1 MKTPDG
7 LKYSKTDEWVK
18 VDGNIATIGITDF
31 AQDSLSDIV
40 FVEILANSNDI
51 LQQGDICVTL
61 ESVKA
66 AADVHLPITGRV
78 IATNEN
84 LADSPEKV
92 NTSPYDD
99 AWMVIVEM
107 ANPTELG
114 QLMDPVTYIQFCEER
129 GH

>member
-7 LKYSKTDEWVK
+7 FKYSKTDEWVK
-18 VDGNIATIGITDF
+18 VDGKIATIGITDY

-40 FVEILANSNDI
+40 FVEILSNIGDV
-51 LQQGDICVTL
+51 LQQGDNCVTL

-66 AADVHLPITGRV
+66 AADVHLPVSGKV
-78 IATNEN
+78 IAINDD

-92 NTSPYDD
+92 NVSPYDE

-107 ANPTELG
+107 NHVAELD
-114 QLMDPVTYIQFCEER
+114 QLMDADAYIQFCEER

>member
-18 VDGNIATIGITDF
+18 VDGNIATIGITDY

-40 FVEILANSNDI
+40 FVEILANINDV
-51 LQQGDICVTL
+51 LQQGDNCVTL

-66 AADVHLPITGRV
+66 AADVHLPVSGKV
-78 IATNEN
+78 IAINN
-84 LADSPEKV
+84 KLADSPEMV
-92 NTSPYDD
+92 NSSPYDD
-99 AWMVIVEM
+99 AWMVKIEM
-107 ANPTELG
+107 AIPAELD
-114 QLMDPVTYIQFCEER
+114 QLMSSGAYIQFCEER

>member
-7 LKYSKTDEWVK
+7 FKYSKTDEWVK
-18 VDGNIATIGITDF
+18 VDGNIATIGITDY

-40 FVEILANSNDI
+40 FVEILANINDV
-51 LQQGDICVTL
+51 LQKGANCATL

-66 AADVHLPITGRV
+66 AADVHLPVSGKVVAI
-78 IATNEN
+78 NDN

-99 AWMVIVEM
+99 AWMVRIDM
-107 ANPTELG
+107 NHAADLD
-114 QLMDPVTYIQFCEER
+114 QLLEAPAYIQFCEER

>member
-7 LKYSKTDEWVK
+7 FKYSKTDEWVK
-18 VDGNIATIGITDF
+18 VDGNIATIGITDY

-40 FVEILANSNDI
+40 FVEILANIDDV
-51 LQQGDICVTL
+51 LQKDDNVATL

-66 AADVHLPITGRV
+66 AADVHLPVAGKV
-78 IATNEN
+78 IATNDN

-92 NTSPYDD
+92 NTSPYED
-99 AWMVIVEM
+99 AWMVRIEM
-107 ANPTELG
+107 NHVADLD
-114 QLMDPVTYIQFCEER
+114 QLMDAPAYIQFCEER

>member
-18 VDGNIATIGITDF
+18 VDGNIATIGITDY

-40 FVEILANSNDI
+40 FVEILSNLDDI
-51 LQQGDICVTL
+51 LQKGENCATL

-66 AADVHLPITGRV
+66 AADVHLPVSGKV
-78 IATNEN
+78 IATNDK
-84 LADSPEKV
+84 LPDSPEKV
-92 NTSPYDD
+92 NISPYED
-99 AWMVIVEM
+99 AWMVRLIM
-107 ANPTELG
+107 TDTAELD
-114 QLMDPVTYIQFCEER
+114 QLMDSTTYIQFCEER